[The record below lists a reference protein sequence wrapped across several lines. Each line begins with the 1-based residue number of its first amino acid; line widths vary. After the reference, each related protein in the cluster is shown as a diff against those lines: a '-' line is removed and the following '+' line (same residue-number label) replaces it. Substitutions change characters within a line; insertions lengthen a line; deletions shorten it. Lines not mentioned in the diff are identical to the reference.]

1 VSLTSV
7 ELERGVCMADANPRG
22 AFDDAWWSDYLPV
35 LRAWRATRPRG
46 STFLTSRARE
56 RFPTLA
62 REWALT
68 VEPNLACDIVSLEW
82 SQVSA
87 FPALVEEI
95 KDVASP
101 VLTSQFRHFLAPAIL
116 PVVDNAAM
124 GNPFPT

>member
-1 VSLTSV
+1 
-7 ELERGVCMADANPRG
+7 MADANPRG